1 MRTTRFVFILTCAL
15 FGIRDRAVVAGQQ
28 PKYGV
33 TVKVAK
39 AAALAKAKTYSWT
52 ASQPSPIKT
61 VDAQIVAAVDRELGA
76 LGFTEV
82 AAGKSDV
89 LATYASVRR
98 TDVDLKS
105 KGVDTGQGREFA
117 VGTLV
122 VDLRDPATRQPL
134 FRVRIDKPLD
144 SEPEKVEAAINEA
157 VAAMF
162 EKYPARTST
171 KR

>member
-1 MRTTRFVFILTCAL
+1 MRTTRSAILLTCLLLAAGDL
-15 FGIRDRAVVAGQQ
+15 VLIGQQ

-39 AAALAKAKTYSWT
+39 AAPLAKAKTYSWT

-61 VDAQIVAAVDRELGA
+61 IDAQIVAAVDRELGA
-76 LGFTEV
+76 LGYTKAV
-82 AAGKSDV
+82 SGKGDV
-89 LATYASVRR
+89 LATYASLSR

-105 KGVDTGQGREFA
+105 KADKNGARKEFP

-122 VDLRDPATRQPL
+122 VDLRDPATRQPV
-134 FRVRIDKPLD
+134 FRVRVDTPIDT
-144 SEPEKVEAAINEA
+144 EPDKLEANINAA
-157 VAAMF
+157 VAAIF
-162 EKYPARTST
+162 AKYPTASAS